1 MILPAAGRKPPLQG
15 AVIVKRIRRNH
26 TPEFKAKVDP
36 HLTPAGQTWLG
47 SEIAKTLASWRP
59 WLKNATDKAAKPK
72 V

>member
-1 MILPAAGRKPPLQG
+1 
-15 AVIVKRIRRNH
+15 VKRIRRNH